1 MLQEKFINY
10 SLKIF
15 KNIKIFKIF
24 SQTYSII
31 SFQAE
36 TGRMV
41 KTVKMEET
49 AEMEERVPRDLEDL
63 RDHEVWPGRWAQAS
77 EIN

>member
-1 MLQEKFINY
+1 MLQEKFLNY

-15 KNIKIFKIF
+15 KNTKIFKIF
-24 SQTYSII
+24 PQTYSII

-41 KTVKMEET
+41 KTVKMEEK

-63 RDHEVWPGRWAQAS
+63 RDHEV
-77 EIN
+77 

>member
-1 MLQEKFINY
+1 MLQEKFLNY

-15 KNIKIFKIF
+15 KNTKIFKIF
-24 SQTYSII
+24 PQTYSII

-41 KTVKMEET
+41 KTVKMEEK

-63 RDHEVWPGRWAQAS
+63 RDHEVWPWRWAQES
-77 EIN
+77 KIN

>member
-1 MLQEKFINY
+1 MLQEKFLDY
-10 SLKIF
+10 SLKIL
-15 KNIKIFKIF
+15 KNIKIFQIF

-49 AEMEERVPRDLEDL
+49 AEMEARVPRDLEDL
-63 RDHEVWPGRWAQAS
+63 RDHEACPGR
-77 EIN
+77 

>member
-1 MLQEKFINY
+1 MLQEKFLNY
-10 SLKIF
+10 SLKIL
-15 KNIKIFKIF
+15 KNIKIFQIF

-49 AEMEERVPRDLEDL
+49 AEMEARVPRDLEDL
-63 RDHEVWPGRWAQAS
+63 RDHEVCPGRWA
-77 EIN
+77 